1 MKFIIIICIFS
12 LFSLYPINDS
22 NSNVTL
28 NSRVRMMEND
38 AFNLHRSTTD
48 LMRDVKTL
56 LGHVERLKIDVAN
69 IKNGSHQ
76 RVNMPQQITPLA
88 NQIKSHLSEIFIKV
102 DKFNNDHRR
111 NASEEVEAA
120 IQEWNRLKA
129 EQDALCQKTPKLC
142 DSGI

>member
-1 MKFIIIICIFS
+1 
-12 LFSLYPINDS
+12 
-22 NSNVTL
+22 
-28 NSRVRMMEND
+28 MEND

-129 EQDALCQKTPKLC
+129 EQDALFAKKPQNYVVVVCEKHNLIKIPSALYVNIHPRKKSKLLQLY
-142 DSGI
+142 DLQ